1 MKIYHM
7 DVWIKTNDPMF
18 WRERLLDLADSMD
31 TEIDFSDPMEEKH
44 MMPSEIYDDE
54 TIYYPTRK

>member
-1 MKIYHM
+1 M